1 MSGGNY
7 GYLHLYATR
16 ERHNRSHRPS
26 CFPQN
31 VITALPWEEEETAEA
46 AEAEEGTPEALG

>member
-1 MSGGNY
+1 MVTSV
-7 GYLHLYATR
+7 YATR
-16 ERHNRSHRPS
+16 ERHNRSHLPP

-46 AEAEEGTPEALG
+46 AEEAEEGTPEALG